1 MDLRCK
7 PRKDKCCIYLPEIPQ
22 TERKGPKDRRKSA
35 RRPGLRIPG
44 LIQKIG
50 MVNVHLAVHKHICSI
65 GRAFDFESKGCRFES
80 GRCTKAKECTASGKK
95 INLLFWNMNTHESRK
110 PTCEKVSSKCNS
122 RRRQSLN
129 PARKNVPKGNL

>member
-50 MVNVHLAVHKHICSI
+50 MVNVHLAVLMHVCSI
-65 GRAFDFESKGCRFES
+65 GRAFESRSKGCRFES
-80 GRCTKAKECTASGKK
+80 NPPGSE
-95 INLLFWNMNTHESRK
+95 LFERIVQRDTG
-110 PTCEKVSSKCNS
+110 TVSVTQRVVSA
-122 RRRQSLN
+122 L
-129 PARKNVPKGNL
+129 

>member
-7 PRKDKCCIYLPEIPQ
+7 PRKDKCCIYLTEIPQ

-80 GRCTKAKECTASGKK
+80 GICSCQRVYGFRKENQL
-95 INLLFWNMNTHESRK
+95 IVLQYEH
-110 PTCEKVSSKCNS
+110 
-122 RRRQSLN
+122 
-129 PARKNVPKGNL
+129 VPKGNL

>member
-50 MVNVHLAVHKHICSI
+50 MVNVHLAVLMHVCSI
-65 GRAFDFESKGCRFES
+65 GRAFESRSKGCRFES
-80 GRCTKAKECTASGKK
+80 GICNCQRVYGFREENQLIVLQDEHLWRPQAD
-95 INLLFWNMNTHESRK
+95 IRK
-110 PTCEKVSSKCNS
+110 SIE
-122 RRRQSLN
+122 
-129 PARKNVPKGNL
+129 